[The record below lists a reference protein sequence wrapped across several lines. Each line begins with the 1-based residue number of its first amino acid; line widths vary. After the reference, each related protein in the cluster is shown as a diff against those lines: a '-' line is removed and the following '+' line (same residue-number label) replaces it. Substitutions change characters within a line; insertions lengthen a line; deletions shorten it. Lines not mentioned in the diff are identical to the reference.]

1 MEFFG
6 RSYKNYN
13 KDDFCEYL
21 LNIDWNPV
29 IELNEPEAMWNAT
42 LHLVHIFL
50 NETCPLRIY
59 NVREFLNP
67 WMTGDLIAA
76 IHDKNELI
84 RKAKQSGKSKEW
96 IAARKARNR
105 TNKLVNKAHQ
115 DFIKLELDHN
125 KDDPKKIWNDINKIF
140 PIKSEKTQ
148 KTLCTVVMALLI
160 VIRRLTI

>member
-1 MEFFG
+1 
-6 RSYKNYN
+6 
-13 KDDFCEYL
+13 
-21 LNIDWNPV
+21 
-29 IELNEPEAMWNAT
+29 
-42 LHLVHIFL
+42 
-50 NETCPLRIY
+50 
-59 NVREFLNP
+59 
-67 WMTGDLIAA
+67 MTGDLIAA

-125 KDDPKKIWNDINKIF
+125 KDDPNKFWNHINKIF

-148 KTLCTVVMALLI
+148 KITLYSGDTC
-160 VIRRLTI
+160 